1 MSLSIGGLAKQA
13 GVAIDTVRFYERNG
27 LLAPAG
33 RLASGYRRYE
43 IGRASC
49 RERV

>member
-1 MSLSIGGLAKQA
+1 MYVIAEVDNVSETEYLEYLNPIK
-13 GVAIDTVRFYERNG
+13 T
-27 LLAPAG
+27 
-33 RLASGYRRYE
+33 RRYE